1 MLSSA
6 LAENIREKKIIQVTS
21 CWSETLLCTNTSLV
35 GIFFPQ
41 QQRSLMRCL
50 VRSLICVRTF
60 NVGGC
65 RARDSFV
72 VSIRDLNLVWAATGS
87 QWTDI
92 RARRHIPDHRKR
104 FHCALCAEPGV
115 WKWKLGHERGTVM
128 VRDGGRQGV
137 QLIHKAS
144 QVAWWQ

>member
-1 MLSSA
+1 M
-6 LAENIREKKIIQVTS
+6 
-21 CWSETLLCTNTSLV
+21 
-35 GIFFPQ
+35 
-41 QQRSLMRCL
+41 
-50 VRSLICVRTF
+50 RTF

-128 VRDGGRQGV
+128 VDRASSSSIKPARWPGGS
-137 QLIHKAS
+137 K
-144 QVAWWQ
+144 